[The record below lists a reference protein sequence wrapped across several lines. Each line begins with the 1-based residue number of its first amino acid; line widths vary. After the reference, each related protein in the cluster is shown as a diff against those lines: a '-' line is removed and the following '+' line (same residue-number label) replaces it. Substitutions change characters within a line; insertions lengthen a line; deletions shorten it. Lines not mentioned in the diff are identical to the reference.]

1 MRDSSY
7 KSSKQAKLQIPFQGG
22 EKKVMKKSLS
32 VLVASALVF
41 GSFGSLA
48 AAADTDLTTAQKYQ
62 QLVDSKILKGTTD
75 GLPHLEDNLTRAQ
88 FATIAIA
95 VAGLS
100 EDTSSTPAFADVK
113 AGQWWTGAIQ
123 AAYNAGLVNGVGGGL
138 FSPKANV
145 TVQEIIKVAVGIAK
159 LKPVEGAVVEGAAA
173 WAGPYIKAA
182 QDAGLPIPTNY
193 TAPATRGQTID
204 LAYAVYQSLQ
214 VKPLTD
220 VKATVNADDTITVTG
235 KTAGGVDG
243 VKVAIGTG
251 EAAAATLNS
260 DGTFTYTTSKQ
271 SVGDYKLTVTAY
283 KGDTVVTSAE
293 VSASIDGFAVS
304 KVTVLNSKQVA
315 VEFNKAV
322 QGGSASGGVAYGIN
336 NSGSADS
343 YFTLAGSIKPY
354 AADLSSDGKTVT
366 LSFNKTD
373 IDNADILDT
382 YVQFQVS
389 DSLKSTSGKSL
400 SSYKQALYFS
410 DSTAPSVTAVNYKG
424 NKYVEVKFSEPLSS
438 VGTVSINGVE
448 ISDNAQDT
456 SDDRE
461 ISYQTNTEVNSD
473 DVDVTSIRIYNL
485 DLDTSYDLDI
495 VGTTDLNDNIS
506 DYSTTLKVPN
516 DTTAPTVTSVTVEN
530 AYVYVKFSE
539 DVMADSDGN
548 HATYTVTANGTDTD
562 VNEESYD
569 DDTYTAKLNLAD
581 ILDDSSYKTITLTI
595 AKGSYTDY
603 ADNTGAKVTKTL
615 KLTDD
620 QDAPEYSSVS
630 YDGNDV
636 IVKFNEDVALAT
648 QPATLTV
655 KYTNTDGVVKTFNA
669 DYSAVAGYDLN
680 GDGDTSD
687 AGESQYVVITI
698 EDPNLLATSSKL
710 KAGTYKIT
718 IPTDFVHDLGPS
730 ELNMDSAAYPTFS
743 VAASTNSGT
752 LQLVGAYQLLESN
765 ETAINGDLDDVG
777 ADYDYSEYYGN
788 DKLIYI
794 FNAEVPQ
801 SQLDVK
807 NFLMNGT
814 ALPSGTTLNLI
825 GSKHVVVATLPEGA
839 IKSTG
844 TRTLGVANLVDVD
857 GNTLDTDNDDTRTTL
872 VENVAPTAKSAEF
885 YDDTTIALTFSE
897 TLADATEDGISVYV
911 NGSKLSTNSY
921 TAELDPS
928 NSKVVLIS
936 LNDSVSATASVY
948 VKLSSADIHDVN
960 GNAAK
965 DVAKLT
971 VQ

>member
-1 MRDSSY
+1 
-7 KSSKQAKLQIPFQGG
+7 
-22 EKKVMKKSLS
+22 MKKSLS

-304 KVTVLNSKQVA
+304 KVTVLNSKQIA
-315 VEFNKAV
+315 IEFNKAV
-322 QGGSASGGVAYGIN
+322 QSGVATGGAEYKIGTD
-336 NSGSADS
+336 DS
-343 YFTLAGSIKPY
+343 YYTLAGNIKPY
-354 AADLSSDGKTVT
+354 DADVSSDGKTVT
-366 LSFNKTD
+366 LSFDEDKTKSL
-373 IDNADILDT
+373 LDT
-382 YVQFQVS
+382 YVQVQVS
-389 DSLKSTSGKSL
+389 SDLKSASGKSL
-400 SSYKQALYFS
+400 SSYKQAVYFS
-410 DSTAPSVTAVNYKG
+410 DTTAPSVTAVNYKG
-424 NKYVEVKFSEPLSS
+424 NKYVEVKFSEPLSE

-456 SDDRE
+456 SDKRE
-461 ISYQTNTEVNSD
+461 ISYQTNKDVNPSD
-473 DVDVTSIRIYNL
+473 KDITSIRIYNL
-485 DLDTSYDLDI
+485 DLDTSYALDI
-495 VGTTDLNDNIS
+495 VGITDLNDNAA

-516 DTTAPTVTSVTVEN
+516 DTTAPSVSSVTVKGT
-530 AYVYVKFSE
+530 YVYVKYSE
-539 DVMADSDGN
+539 DVVKNEDGN
-548 HATYTVTANGTDTD
+548 HAAYSVTVGGGKPKPVDE
-562 VNEESYD
+562 VSYD
-569 DDTYTAKLNLAD
+569 DSDGVYTAKLDLTSF
-581 ILDDSSYKTITLTI
+581 LDDSSYKTVTLTI
-595 AKGSYTDY
+595 DKGSYSDY
-603 ADNTGAKVTKTL
+603 ADNLGAKVTKTL

-630 YDGNDV
+630 YSGNDI
-636 IVKFNEDVALAT
+636 IVKFNEDVALDQIPDSLSVT
-648 QPATLTV
+648 
-655 KYTNTDGVVKTFNA
+655 YTNTDGVVSTKSVA
-669 DYSAVAGYDLN
+669 YDASGASGYEVVAGYDVN
-680 GDGDTSD
+680 NDGDTSD
-687 AGESQYVVITI
+687 EGEAQYIVITVH
-698 EDPNLLATSSKL
+698 DSNLLATSSKL
-710 KAGTYKIT
+710 KAGKYKVT
-718 IPTDFVHDLGPS
+718 IPANFVHDLGPS
-730 ELNMDSAAYPTFS
+730 QLNLESAVYPTITVTS
-743 VAASTNSGT
+743 SSDSGT
-752 LQLVGAYQLLESN
+752 VVLEGAYQLLEGN
-765 ETAINGDLDDVG
+765 AGAIEDAIAAANAAGASITRTDYGD
-777 ADYDYSEYYGN
+777 EYGN
-788 DKLIYI
+788 NKLIFI
-794 FNAEVPQ
+794 FNSEIPT
-801 SQLDVK
+801 SQLK
-807 NFLMNGT
+807 AENFLLNGVQ
-814 ALPSGTTLNLI
+814 LPSGTTFDLVD
-825 GSKHVVVATLPEGA
+825 SRYVVVATLPEGT
-839 IKSTG
+839 IKTNGS
-844 TRTLGVANLVDVD
+844 RTLKVANLVDAS
-857 GNTLDTDNDDTRTTL
+857 GNTLSSDSDKVSTKSTF
-872 VENVAPTAKSAEF
+872 VENVAPVAKSAEF
-885 YDDTTIALTFSE
+885 YSDTQIAVTFSE
-897 TLADATEDGISVYV
+897 SLDTATDSGISVYV
-911 NGSKLSTNSY
+911 NGNKVNIRNV
-921 TAELDPS
+921 EVDPT
-928 NSKVVLIS
+928 NSKVVLIDVVNS
-936 LNDSVSATASVY
+936 ISASASVY
-948 VKLSSADIHDVN
+948 VKLSGADIKDVN
-960 GNAAK
+960 GNSAK